1 MQEDEEG
8 GKEEERKGEREEMRN
23 PRKETK
29 YSLETRL
36 DTISNFL
43 F

>member
-8 GKEEERKGEREEMRN
+8 GQEEGRGEEMRN
-23 PRKETK
+23 SKKETK
-29 YSLETRL
+29 CSLETRL

>member
-1 MQEDEEG
+1 MQEDEVG
-8 GKEEERKGEREEMRN
+8 GKEEGRKGEREERRN
-23 PRKETK
+23 SKKETK
-29 YSLETRL
+29 CSLETRL